1 MKRLG
6 RTVFCMCLGLA
17 SATSTRAQTE
27 QHDHSPKGA
36 AVKAGMVNFETS
48 CSPAVKDDFNLAVAE
63 LHSFWFAE
71 ARSLF
76 EGVAKKDP
84 TCAIAHWGVAL
95 TYGGNPFAGQPS
107 TQTIANGKAA
117 VDKAQSTGTPT
128 PREKG
133 FIDAV
138 AGLFSSVD
146 VTTQPNARAWWPTRV
161 PRNWWPVRTRQ
172 RCDPI
177 QKASGQHERIKR
189 CAL

>member
-6 RTVFCMCLGLA
+6 GTVFCMCLGLA

-95 TYGGNPFAGQPS
+95 TYGVTPLPVSPRHRPLPTARLRLTKRSPPARRRPGRRASSTPS
-107 TQTIANGKAA
+107 PGC
-117 VDKAQSTGTPT
+117 SP
-128 PREKG
+128 
-133 FIDAV
+133 
-138 AGLFSSVD
+138 
-146 VTTQPNARAWWPTRV
+146 
-161 PRNWWPVRTRQ
+161 
-172 RCDPI
+172 
-177 QKASGQHERIKR
+177 ASM
-189 CAL
+189 